1 MSNIRL
7 EQVTS
12 IQEFDRLR
20 ERAIIQQLL
29 TIFNKAS
36 LELLSYE
43 DVRHKLHIQEVG
55 QRGLQNIPVDK
66 IVGSV
71 GRYRDFTRS
80 FLPRTTS
87 SRQRWARLRTLATG
101 LRGWPP
107 IEVFQV
113 GDVYFVKDGN
123 HRVSVAR
130 AMGMKTIEAYVT
142 ECRSPV
148 SLAPDVTASD
158 IILLADQ
165 AEFLERTGLDR
176 LRPQHGIR
184 FTVAGRYQ
192 DLLAHIVAHQ
202 YFLEQSKGAPVDWS
216 EAVTS
221 WYDQVYKPAV
231 ELMREKRLLRNFPG
245 RTESDLFAWLIRH
258 ELELRRVCDG
268 AAVDD
273 ATAMDDLANRYS
285 GRPVIAQLK
294 ALQRVVRRV
303 LRLERPPCHDQER
316 RP

>member
-1 MSNIRL
+1 VRL

-20 ERAIIQQLL
+20 ERAILQELL
-29 TIFNKAS
+29 SIFTRTS
-36 LELLSYE
+36 PDLLSYE
-43 DVRHKLHIQEVG
+43 ELRHRLHIQEVG
-55 QRGLQNIPVDK
+55 ERGLQNIPLDK

-113 GDVYFVKDGN
+113 GDVYFVRDGN

-130 AMGMKTIEAYVT
+130 ALGMQTIEAYVT
-142 ECRSPV
+142 ECRAPVALSP
-148 SLAPDVTASD
+148 DMTAND
-158 IILLADQ
+158 IIILADQ
-165 AEFLERTGLDR
+165 ADFLERTGLDR
-176 LRPQHGIR
+176 LRPEHGIR
-184 FTVAGRYQ
+184 FTVPGRYQ
-192 DLLAHIVAHQ
+192 DLLAHIAAHQ
-202 YFLEQSKGAPVDWS
+202 YFLEQRKGAPVDWS

-221 WYDQVYKPAV
+221 WYDQIYRPATQ
-231 ELMREKRLLRNFPG
+231 LMREKGLLRQFPG

-268 AAVDD
+268 ASIDD
-273 ATAMDDLANRYS
+273 ATAMDDLASRYS

-294 ALQRVVRRV
+294 ALQRIVRRL
-303 LRLERPPCHDQER
+303 LRLERPPCRDQER
-316 RP
+316 SQ